1 MYEAGTKPTPDSR
14 SGTNLDNEDSLV
26 ERLQERGRTGLQFN

>member
-1 MYEAGTKPTPDSR
+1 MYEA
-14 SGTNLDNEDSLV
+14 GTNLDNEDSLV